1 MAALPAHGFEDVLRD
16 HRFTGDSRPFA
27 VLGATL
33 PLAPP
38 APGEP
43 TADGTMTP
51 CSRRPSPRRSR
62 AVALLVVAVLLLGAL
77 LGGCARVRAALAV
90 QPDDTVTG
98 ELVVA
103 TPAKSADDKGPTVTL
118 PRTWRPPSTSPPYQ
132 QDGYTGSVLRFSR
145 LSFDADGR
153 AHPGDLP
160 RQRRA
165 QFDLRRAGGRVLV
178 TGLIDLTAVAV
189 DKADF
194 QLKMSFP
201 GRIVEAN
208 GESDAGT
215 VSWTFTP
222 GEVGDI
228 NATIAYADPERPR
241 C

>member
-1 MAALPAHGFEDVLRD
+1 VPVPPPPVSRSSRTAALLIVG
-16 HRFTGDSRPFA
+16 
-27 VLGATL
+27 
-33 PLAPP
+33 
-38 APGEP
+38 
-43 TADGTMTP
+43 M
-51 CSRRPSPRRSR
+51 
-62 AVALLVVAVLLLGAL
+62 LLLGVL

-103 TPAKSADDKGPTVTL
+103 TPAKSADDKGPRVTL
-118 PRTWRPPSTSPPYQ
+118 PADLAKAVDVTPYQ
-132 QDGYTGSVLRFSR
+132 QDGYTGTVLRFSQ
-145 LSFDADGR
+145 LTFDQTAALTR
-153 AHPGDLP
+153 ATFPGSD
-160 RQRRA
+160 RA
-165 QFDLRRAGGRVLV
+165 QFTMRRAGGRVLV

-208 GESDAGT
+208 GASEAGT

-228 NATIAYADPERPR
+228 SATVAYADPGAPSVLNWAIGLGVVVVLAAIVVVVAARRTRNPPVSPPVR
-241 C
+241 